1 MTLKDRISEDMKAT
15 MRAKD
20 APKLEA
26 IRLLRAA
33 IQRREVDGRSPLDD
47 EGVVSVIQKQLKQ
60 CEDAITQFHK
70 GGRDDLVAKERVYQD
85 VLKAYLP
92 QQLEEQEVDQIIAAA
107 VAQTGATTLR
117 DMGKVMTILKSELQ
131 GRVDMSGVS
140 RKVKAQ
146 LED

>member
-33 IQRREVDGRSPLDD
+33 IQRREVDGRSTLDD

-60 CEDAITQFHK
+60 CEDAITQFHN
-70 GGRDDLVAKERVYQD
+70 GGRDDLVVKERVYQD

>member
-33 IQRREVDGRSPLDD
+33 IQRREVDGRSTLDD

-70 GGRDDLVAKERVYQD
+70 GGRDDLVVKERVYQD